1 MAQPARRRRTHPSLP
16 PVPPEP
22 PDPPEPPPAAEA
34 QAEAAPGEEVVQ
46 CFLSGVRVPKSQAVR
61 VRLGPGKVMWMA
73 KELTNQ
79 G

>member
-1 MAQPARRRRTHPSLP
+1 MSSVSTSTE
-16 PVPPEP
+16 PPEP
-22 PDPPEPPPAAEA
+22 PDH
-34 QAEAAPGEEVVQ
+34 GDEEEEEDVVV
-46 CFLSGVRVPKSQAVR
+46 CFLSGARLHKSEAVR

>member
-1 MAQPARRRRTHPSLP
+1 MAQPARRRRTQPSMSPPPSEPPDPPVP

-22 PDPPEPPPAAEA
+22 
-34 QAEAAPGEEVVQ
+34 EVETREMVT
-46 CFLSGVRVPKSQAVR
+46 CFLSGARIPKERAVLA
-61 VRLGPGKVMWMA
+61 RLGPGKVMWMS